1 MRFRLITLV
10 LAATGSLVST
20 PAHTATVK
28 VEPDAVWIERGR
40 GQQFVAADFVF
51 TNERPDTLELT
62 YVEVSALDA
71 GGRLLSRR
79 FIGANGTAPSIQTI
93 AKRQVLN
100 RVPLLVFNPF
110 PDWDAALPI
119 ATLRY
124 RFELES
130 VARAER
136 RCSPRFARRAFEQK
150 TKLMFPLAGR
160 VFVFDAHD
168 ALAITVASAHIVRAN
183 REARSH
189 PQLGA
194 LRIRPEPG
202 RREGID
208 VADRREA
215 QPRLVELGRS
225 GCAHRRLDVSRRP
238 TATCPDWEVG
248 RTGLELDAIMADPT
262 TLFGTL
268 VVIDHGNGEFSML
281 AHMKQGSVLVKQ
293 GDVCAP
299 GRTIG
304 AVGYSG
310 SVFSVHLHYELRTGV
325 GLDVE
330 GLPSRFEQ
338 VDRWI
343 GGKARPQKKT
353 ASSRLGT
360 SSRAGEPFSTEVA
373 GMLLPIPSSET
384 RMHALLVVVG
394 LALALSADATNT
406 PTIPPALARALDRRD
421 PWALADTDAAS
432 SRRTRLDAAGCGR
445 RGASRT
451 GTRRTGSP
459 LGLSPG
465 GNSRTASVLLG
476 ERRPP
481 DTDPSSSSTTT
492 DCAVLNVVS
501 AALSH
506 AREAGGER
514 RAMAIA
520 NYRDG
525 HVALRVA
532 FSTSTT
538 DRLDSCPYYHDITVR
553 VAVGRCREST
563 VTLNRKRDGSR

>member
-130 VARAER
+130 VARAETL
-136 RCSPRFARRAFEQK
+136 FAEVRPRAFEQK

-168 ALAITVASAHIVRAN
+168 ALAH
-183 REARSH
+183 
-189 PQLGA
+189 
-194 LRIRPEPG
+194 
-202 RREGID
+202 
-208 VADRREA
+208 
-215 QPRLVELGRS
+215 
-225 GCAHRRLDVSRRP
+225 HRRLDTSFEPIAKLGLTHNSGRYAYDLSLVDEKGSMWRTDGKRNP
-238 TATCPDWEVG
+238 DWWSWGVPVRAPAAGRVAKAYGDRPDWEVG

-262 TLFGTL
+262 TLFGNS

-293 GDVCAP
+293 GDVVRA
-299 GRTIG
+299 GQTIG

-310 SVFSVHLHYELRTGV
+310 SVFTVHLHYELRTGV

-343 GGKARPQKKT
+343 GGKRVPEKDGFIT
-353 ASSRLGT
+353 TGDIVESR
-360 SSRAGEPFSTEVA
+360 
-373 GMLLPIPSSET
+373 
-384 RMHALLVVVG
+384 
-394 LALALSADATNT
+394 
-406 PTIPPALARALDRRD
+406 
-421 PWALADTDAAS
+421 
-432 SRRTRLDAAGCGR
+432 
-445 RGASRT
+445 
-451 GTRRTGSP
+451 
-459 LGLSPG
+459 
-465 GNSRTASVLLG
+465 
-476 ERRPP
+476 
-481 DTDPSSSSTTT
+481 
-492 DCAVLNVVS
+492 
-501 AALSH
+501 
-506 AREAGGER
+506 
-514 RAMAIA
+514 
-520 NYRDG
+520 
-525 HVALRVA
+525 
-532 FSTSTT
+532 
-538 DRLDSCPYYHDITVR
+538 
-553 VAVGRCREST
+553 
-563 VTLNRKRDGSR
+563 